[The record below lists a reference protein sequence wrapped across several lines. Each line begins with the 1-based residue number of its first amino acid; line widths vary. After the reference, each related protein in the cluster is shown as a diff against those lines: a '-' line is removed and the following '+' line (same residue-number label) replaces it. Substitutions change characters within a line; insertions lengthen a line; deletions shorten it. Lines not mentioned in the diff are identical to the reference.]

1 MSKRKKQRSIDDNPV
16 VQELAD
22 IKRLLILQLL
32 TSGVLSTHVA
42 RTLQVDNSVISR
54 MVPARMIRKLRR
66 QG

>member
-1 MSKRKKQRSIDDNPV
+1 MSKRKKERSTDDNPV

-54 MVPARMIRKLRR
+54 MVPARMIKKLRR

>member
-1 MSKRKKQRSIDDNPV
+1 MNKRKKQRNVDDDPV
-16 VQELAD
+16 VQELTD
-22 IKRLLILQLL
+22 IKRLLILQLV

-54 MVPARMIRKLRR
+54 MVPARMIKKLRR